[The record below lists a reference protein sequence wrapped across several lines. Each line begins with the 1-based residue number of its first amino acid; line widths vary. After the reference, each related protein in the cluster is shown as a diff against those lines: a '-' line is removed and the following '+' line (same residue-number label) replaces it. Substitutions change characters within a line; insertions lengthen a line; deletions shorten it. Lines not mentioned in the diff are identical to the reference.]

1 MSMGYIMNEISRE
14 RQLIVL
20 CSKGLLMEDEKKY
33 VKEIFENS
41 LNWEEILFQ
50 AISHRCL
57 NILYYHLRENG
68 CLDQIDA
75 EIVKLMRNE
84 YELAG
89 LRNETYFKELD
100 NLYAEFHKE
109 SVRVA
114 ILKGNYLSREVYP
127 EISTRTFN
135 DLDLLISIEDANK
148 VVSIV
153 ENVGFIQGDYDKEK
167 DEIVPS
173 TRKQKLYH
181 QMATHELQVCLKKTD
196 YPFTRIIEVDFNHD
210 ILWKGN
216 CPYRIDTKELLDR
229 AEPIRILKSDA
240 LVLNREDCLLQLIC
254 HLYKEAVVINWI
266 ADARDLK
273 LYKFADI
280 ATFAIKYANS
290 IDWNRLE
297 ELSCYYK
304 CEKVVYY
311 VLYYVRY
318 LYGDVIPEWVLN
330 QYKFDSYDFLNEYGV
345 ENEMPKQW
353 KSKFSERIFD
363 SAHSRELTAEVTK
376 KNSDFWYKKKKE

>member
-1 MSMGYIMNEISRE
+1 MGKIMNEISLE

-20 CSKGLLMEDEKKY
+20 CSKGSLMEEEKEY
-33 VKEIFENS
+33 VKRIFDS
-41 LNWEEILFQ
+41 DLDWKEILFQ

-57 NILYYHLRENG
+57 NILYYNLCKSG
-68 CLDQIDA
+68 CIDKVDA
-75 EIVKLMRNE
+75 EIVKIMMSQ
-84 YELAG
+84 YELAS

-100 NLYAEFHKE
+100 DLFAQFNKE
-109 SVRVA
+109 NVRVA

-127 EISTRTFN
+127 EIATRTFN

-153 ENVGFIQGDYDKEK
+153 ENAGFIQGDYDKEK
-167 DEIVPS
+167 DEIVPG

-196 YPFTRIIEVDFNHD
+196 YPFTRIMEVDFNHD

-216 CPYRIDTKELLDR
+216 CPYRIDTKKLLER
-229 AEPIRILKSDA
+229 AETIRILESEA
-240 LVLNREDCLLQLIC
+240 FILNKEDCLLQLIC

-266 ADARDLK
+266 SNARDLK

-280 ATFAIKYANS
+280 ATFAIKYADS
-290 IDWNRLE
+290 IDWQRFV
-297 ELSCYYK
+297 ELSNYYK

-311 VLYYVRY
+311 VLYYVKY
-318 LYGDVIPEWVLN
+318 LYGDVIPEGVLCH
-330 QYKFDSYDFLNEYGV
+330 YEFDSYDFLNEYGV
-345 ENEMPKQW
+345 ENEVPKQW
-353 KSKFSERIFD
+353 KTKFSDRLFDPGRIN
-363 SAHSRELTAEVTK
+363 ELTEEITK
-376 KNSDFWYKKKKE
+376 KNSDFWSKRSM

>member
-1 MSMGYIMNEISRE
+1 MIMGTIMNEISLE

-20 CSKGLLMEDEKKY
+20 CSKGLLMEDEKEY
-33 VKEIFENS
+33 VKKIFES
-41 LNWEEILFQ
+41 DLDWKEILFQ
-50 AISHRCL
+50 AINHRCL
-57 NILYYHLRENG
+57 NILYYNLRKVG
-68 CLDQIDA
+68 CIDKVDA
-75 EIVKLMRNE
+75 EIVKLMKNQ
-84 YELAG
+84 YELAR

-100 NLYAEFHKE
+100 DLFTRFHKE
-109 SVRVA
+109 NVRVA

-135 DLDLLISIEDANK
+135 DLDLLISLEDASK

-153 ENVGFIQGDYDKEK
+153 EDAGFIQGDYDKEK

-181 QMATHELQVCLKKTD
+181 QMATHELQECLKKTD

-216 CPYRIDTKELLDR
+216 CPYRIDTKELLER
-229 AEPIRILKSDA
+229 AETIRILESDA
-240 LVLNREDCLLQLIC
+240 YILNKEDCLLQLIC

-266 ADARDLK
+266 TDARDLK

-280 ATFAIKYANS
+280 ATFAIKYAGS
-290 IDWNRLE
+290 IDWQRFV
-297 ELSCYYK
+297 ELSNYYK

-311 VLYYVRY
+311 VLYYVDY
-318 LYGDVIPEWVLN
+318 LYGDVIPEGVLHH
-330 QYKFDSYDFLNEYGV
+330 YEFDNYDFLNEYGV
-345 ENEMPKQW
+345 ENEVPKQW
-353 KSKFSERIFD
+353 KTKFSDRLFD
-363 SAHSRELTAEVTK
+363 PGHINELTEEITK
-376 KNSDFWYKKKKE
+376 KNSDFWCKRSM